1 MVWTWLEPM
10 CHKEC
15 QEIFRKYVA
24 KSVRLRKRIALAC
37 CSPLRKLT
45 VSSMMEIAKSPEGEK
60 CHRPLPYQ
68 LLSVK
73 VLSRKDGQINRG
85 IKKDEKRW
93 KKHIFFRKKYYWF
106 LPVWLFFSTTGPG
119 RRSEGRAAHCV
130 CDAVQHFGFVSH
142 GDYTTYAAVKCFWMV
157 C

>member
-45 VSSMMEIAKSPEGEK
+45 VSSMMEIAKSPRPVRK

-73 VLSRKDGQINRG
+73 ALSRKDGQINPG
-85 IKKDEKRW
+85 IKKDQIRSNK
-93 KKHIFFRKKYYWF
+93 IYWF
-106 LPVWLFFSTTGPG
+106 LPVWFPLFESF
-119 RRSEGRAAHCV
+119 RRQALEG
-130 CDAVQHFGFVSH
+130 VQKDVRRTVSVMQ
-142 GDYTTYAAVKCFWMV
+142 YNILAS
-157 C
+157 